1 MFYTSIPFM
10 FYISI
15 LALTS
20 TSKPQYC
27 HIKML
32 FIPQACCFFRYKV
45 SVFSYIQQKN
55 KVFSDSR
62 RVLGLY
68 FSTFVLSTLQKEGY

>member
-20 TSKPQYC
+20 TCKLQYC
-27 HIKML
+27 NIKML
-32 FIPQACCFFRYKV
+32 FIPQACCFSDTKL
-45 SVFSYIQQKN
+45 VFFLIYN
-55 KVFSDSR
+55 KKTRFF
-62 RVLGLY
+62 L
-68 FSTFVLSTLQKEGY
+68 T

>member
-32 FIPQACCFFRYKV
+32 FIPRACCFSDTKL
-45 SVFSYIQQKN
+45 VFFLIYN
-55 KVFSDSR
+55 KKTRFF
-62 RVLGLY
+62 L
-68 FSTFVLSTLQKEGY
+68 T

>member
-32 FIPQACCFFRYKV
+32 FIPQPYCFSNTKL
-45 SVFSYIQQKN
+45 VFFLIYN
-55 KVFSDSR
+55 KKTRFF
-62 RVLGLY
+62 L
-68 FSTFVLSTLQKEGY
+68 T

>member
-20 TSKPQYC
+20 TRKPQYC

-32 FIPQACCFFRYKV
+32 FIPQPCCFSNTKL
-45 SVFSYIQQKN
+45 VFFLIYN
-55 KVFSDSR
+55 KKTRFF
-62 RVLGLY
+62 L
-68 FSTFVLSTLQKEGY
+68 T

>member
-27 HIKML
+27 HIKNAVHTTTML
-32 FIPQACCFFRYKV
+32 FFKYKV
-45 SVFSYIQQKN
+45 SIFSYIQQKN
-55 KVFSDSR
+55 KVFSDLR

>member
-32 FIPQACCFFRYKV
+32 SIPQPCCFSNTKL
-45 SVFSYIQQKN
+45 VFFLIYN
-55 KVFSDSR
+55 KKTRFF
-62 RVLGLY
+62 L
-68 FSTFVLSTLQKEGY
+68 T